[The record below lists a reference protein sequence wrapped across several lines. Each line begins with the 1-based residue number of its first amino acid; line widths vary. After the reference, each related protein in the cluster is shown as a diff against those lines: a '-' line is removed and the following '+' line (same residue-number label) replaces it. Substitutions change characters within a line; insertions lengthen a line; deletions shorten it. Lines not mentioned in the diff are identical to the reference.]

1 MNQRL
6 LLEDLC
12 FFQLFSTPNLLF
24 FHTISK
30 YWKKIAR
37 KTLTNRPLRVGI
49 DVPKEYNITKTKSLL
64 GNKTI
69 QRFLQLQKILK
80 NKWKYPYLALPPD
93 EFELPETGEYGRDRR
108 LNISDDN
115 IQIHGA
121 PPTEN
126 DYFPTKIDGQFHL
139 SSTNVVLCGL
149 SLKDSDIGG
158 VGVFVVGKKNRF
170 VDQREERNC
179 VEIRA
184 CEISFCDFCAVRVSY
199 SVHCIIDQCF
209 IHHNRNGIELFATM
223 DIRFHHRQR
232 EQRNASL
239 SKQRKTDK

>member
-69 QRFLQLQKILK
+69 
-80 NKWKYPYLALPPD
+80 D
-93 EFELPETGEYGRDRR
+93 
-108 LNISDDN
+108 
-115 IQIHGA
+115 
-121 PPTEN
+121 
-126 DYFPTKIDGQFHL
+126 
-139 SSTNVVLCGL
+139 
-149 SLKDSDIGG
+149 
-158 VGVFVVGKKNRF
+158 
-170 VDQREERNC
+170 
-179 VEIRA
+179 
-184 CEISFCDFCAVRVSY
+184 
-199 SVHCIIDQCF
+199 
-209 IHHNRNGIELFATM
+209 ELFAM
-223 DIRFHHRQR
+223 KLACSSYYLFLILPVISCNFLKYSYYF
-232 EQRNASL
+232 SL
-239 SKQRKTDK
+239 